1 MRVAVV
7 DPRLLKDNPDKARQ
21 SKSSPQADALM
32 VATIKAVGIINP
44 PIVFAE
50 PGGGNGLII
59 DNGHRRRDGAI
70 AANLDEI
77 KVLVIEAANDN
88 GAMRNMVENI
98 ARENLNPVDQ
108 WRGVERL
115 VALGWTEEAIALAL
129 ALPVRQ
135 IKKLRLLA
143 NLFPSMLEQIALG
156 DMPSEQQLRI
166 IAAASVEDQESVWKA
181 SKPKKGDT
189 AQWWSIAN
197 ALNKKRMYARDASF
211 GDDLAASYGIEWLE
225 DLFAPAN
232 EDNRYTTNVE
242 GFLGAQHEWMTSNL
256 PKRGAIVEVNSYGQP
271 ELPKKAERV
280 HGKALKSDRTAM
292 YLDREGKVQ
301 SIVYRLPDEKKST
314 VKGGTAT
321 IGGTGG
327 DEPIVAS
334 KPRPDVT
341 QRGHDVIGDYRTDA
355 LHEALG
361 RAPIED
367 DTLMALLVLGY
378 AGTNV
383 RVDSGAGGA
392 MFGGTRF
399 NRHAAMLFDDD
410 GKFLFDLDT
419 LRIAARKTLIDVLSC
434 RRGMSNSG
442 VLSRVAGGA
451 IGADAFLPNMGT
463 VDFLEC
469 LSRQA
474 LETSCSEASVSPR
487 QRVRETRAA
496 LVEHFK
502 EGHFV
507 YPAARFAPE
516 LSELS
521 EILKARGIAAED
533 DEQTE
538 DDQAESDGEEAS
550 TTEATPEVI
559 DDAAQADG
567 DTQTEETV
575 IEDDTAYSVAAE

>member
-232 EDNRYTTNVE
+232 EDNRYTTNVD
-242 GFLGAQHEWMTSNL
+242 GCLGAQHEWMPSNL
-256 PKRGAIVEVNSYGQP
+256 PKRGASVEVNSYGQP
-271 ELPKKAERV
+271 GLPKKAERV

-442 VLSRVAGGA
+442 VLSRVAGGGLGG
-451 IGADAFLPNMGT
+451 GALLPNMGT
-463 VDFLEC
+463 VDFLQC
-469 LSRQA
+469 LSRPGP
-474 LETSCSEASVSPR
+474 ENSCSEAAGSPR
-487 QRVRETRAA
+487 PRRRRTRAA
-496 LVEHFK
+496 PVEEFH
-502 EGHFV
+502 EGHFC
-507 YPAARFAPE
+507 YTPARLAPE